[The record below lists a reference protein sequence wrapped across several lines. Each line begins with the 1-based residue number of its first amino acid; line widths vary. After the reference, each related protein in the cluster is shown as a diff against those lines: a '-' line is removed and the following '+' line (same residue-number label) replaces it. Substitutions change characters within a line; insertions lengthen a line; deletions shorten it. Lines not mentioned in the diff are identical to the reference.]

1 MGESRIGAMNESTDV
16 KAMLIRLEQN
26 RKRIKNEQEYYDPE
40 QDLNIVNDYYRGIQF
55 EADQKDLYNQ
65 LNLLVTNTHEN
76 KLPYNSET
84 RNLLYSWVDL
94 QLDGK
99 LKSIYSGEKQDP
111 EQVIIEDYEAELKR
125 NEAFQKL
132 IKIQTENDKALQ
144 EKIALIESENMY
156 NCEHVVPQSW
166 FEKDNPMRGDLHHL
180 FTCEIKCNSTR
191 SNLPYFD
198 FIDYSPEMQLRAI
211 KTNCGKYE
219 ENKFEPESGKGEA
232 ARATLY
238 FLLRYPGEISQY
250 RKEDVEMLVKWHLDD
265 PVSIYEKHRN
275 MAIFEIQKN
284 RNPLIDFPQYA
295 EKIDFTLGLSK

>member
-1 MGESRIGAMNESTDV
+1 MEKSRIGAINETSDV
-16 KAMLIRLEQN
+16 KAALITLEQN
-26 RKRIKNEQEYYDPE
+26 IERIKNEREYYDQE
-40 QDLNIVNDYYRGIQF
+40 KDLNTINAYYQDINFQA
-55 EADQKDLYNQ
+55 EDLYSQ
-65 LNLLVTNTHEN
+65 LNRLVTNTHEN

-84 RNLLYSWVDL
+84 RNHLYSWVDL
-94 QLDGK
+94 QEDGK
-99 LKSIYSGEKQDP
+99 LKSIYSGEKKDP
-111 EQVIIEDYEAELKR
+111 EQVIKEDYEAERKR
-125 NEAFQKL
+125 NKAFQNLMMVK
-132 IKIQTENDKALQ
+132 TENDKTIL

-198 FIDYSPEMQLRAI
+198 FTDYNPEMQIRAI

-219 ENKFEPESGKGEA
+219 GNKFEPESGKGEV

-250 RKEDVEMLVKWHLDD
+250 RNEDIEMLVKWHQDD
-265 PVSIYEKHRN
+265 PVTIYEKHRN
-275 MAIFEIQKN
+275 MAIYEIQKN

-295 EKIDFTLGLSK
+295 EKIEFTLGLTR